1 MDKTVTL
8 FNYKS
13 SICATLR
20 YDWWRMDV
28 VFLFYQLVQ
37 SEKLFLDR
45 VLIVRTLLQICQGKI
60 EAYKNNNNPQQCAQ
74 APALHMHPHL
84 RSLHTCKYRPQQL
97 FLLPCSK
104 QDRMYRMMP
113 FLESIG
119 PPLMALSAKLLVRL
133 VQACDIKLK
142 SYKSNSQR

>member
-1 MDKTVTL
+1 
-8 FNYKS
+8 
-13 SICATLR
+13 
-20 YDWWRMDV
+20 
-28 VFLFYQLVQ
+28 
-37 SEKLFLDR
+37 
-45 VLIVRTLLQICQGKI
+45 
-60 EAYKNNNNPQQCAQ
+60 
-74 APALHMHPHL
+74 MHPHL

-142 SYKSNSQR
+142 SYKSNSQRWEVIHFLLVPPGVLFSAAQLYWTPGSHHEVQTRLFPFSYAVIYCGTLHNSRDRGSYSPPHHTLWTNTGHHECATSWM